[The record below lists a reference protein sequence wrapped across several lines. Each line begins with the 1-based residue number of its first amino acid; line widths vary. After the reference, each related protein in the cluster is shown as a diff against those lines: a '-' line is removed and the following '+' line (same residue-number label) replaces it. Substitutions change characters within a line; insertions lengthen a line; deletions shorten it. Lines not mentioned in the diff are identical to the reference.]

1 MSTQNPELKTNN
13 KKMKIYNCDGL
24 ILGRVASQIAKAA
37 LLGEEVAVVNCEK
50 AVISGKKTNTFQYHK
65 QRRER
70 RGYPLKS
77 TKISRLPERF
87 VRRTI
92 RGMLPWKQ
100 NRGKEAF
107 KRIKCYRGVPEK
119 LADQEQIIIK
129 EASLQKLPSLKY
141 IRIGD
146 LCTSLGGKA

>member
-1 MSTQNPELKTNN
+1 
-13 KKMKIYNCDGL
+13 MKIYNCDGM
-24 ILGRVASQIAKAA
+24 IIGRMASHIAKDA
-37 LLGEEVAVVNCEK
+37 LLGEEVIVVNCEK
-50 AVISGKKTNTFQYHK
+50 AVISGKKTNTFQHQK

-77 TKISRLPERF
+77 TQISRLPERF

-100 NRGKEAF
+100 TRGREAF
-107 KRIKCYRGVPEK
+107 KRIKCYRGTPEE
-119 LADQEQIIIK
+119 LADKEQITLK

-146 LCTSLGGKA
+146 LCNSLGGKA